1 MTNQLTDRP
10 TDRPTDRTKDR
21 DYPPSED
28 RQGAQRGLRAVKSF
42 EEQGPVVVWQVN
54 VPFVGGLKK
63 FYLVLDANQKSF
75 GARLEK
81 SRSEDLKAGGAVV
94 AQLRKQ
100 LPSGYVPG
108 VYLDSGLG
116 HLWIPFF
123 RDKGPK
129 PAFWIMLA
137 RLSPPEIRLV
147 DAQGM
152 ILVRKSSQG
161 SYTKKRPLEDHLPQ
175 WPPGS
180 DLSDLLPDLLTAF
193 QGLEPEPSSKASDPA
208 DSPETRPPLSPS
220 PSKGHLNL
228 GPDLPEYQ
236 KTARDRLSRR
246 AKTLRKSVERLEQ
259 ELTAKKGLHL
269 VEKRAQLLRDY
280 LHLVM
285 PGESSVTITDERGE
299 TTVLDM
305 DPSRSPG
312 ANLVEAHEAVKKR
325 QKALAKLS
333 EELHRA
339 RRALDEANTHLSHLR
354 GEVLAFAS
362 VQEMMARHHLS
373 LDKPVT
379 STAKGEKPEALPYKT
394 YVYKSEVLRHPVKIL
409 VGKGAEGSDLLV
421 KDAKANDLWFHVAGS
436 TGSHVII
443 PARDLVGAPPPEDL
457 LRRAGIL
464 AVFHSKMR
472 DSFAGEVYFSRKQHI
487 RKRKGMAPGLWQI
500 DKAETTMIRF
510 DQEELQLVLA
520 MAAP

>member
-1 MTNQLTDRP
+1 MNSPTNDHENA
-10 TDRPTDRTKDR
+10 
-21 DYPPSED
+21 PSED
-28 RQGAQRGLRAVKSF
+28 RYPTNKRGLRAVKSF

-54 VPFVGGLKK
+54 TPLVGGLKK

-81 SRSEDLKAGGAVV
+81 SRSEDLKTGGAVV

-108 VYLDSGLG
+108 IYLDPGLG

-123 RDKGPK
+123 RDKGPE

-137 RLSPPEIRLV
+137 RFSPPEVRLV
-147 DAQGM
+147 DTQPT

-161 SYTKKRPLEDHLPQ
+161 SYTKKRPLEAPLPQ
-175 WPPGS
+175 WPLGP
-180 DLSDLLPDLLTAF
+180 DMKDLLPSLLTAF
-193 QGLEPEPSSKASDPA
+193 QGKEDETIETVSDAAMSSEIQLPHCSDPTT
-208 DSPETRPPLSPS
+208 SHPS
-220 PSKGHLNL
+220 L

-246 AKTLRKSVERLEQ
+246 TKTLRKSVERLEK
-259 ELTAKKGLHL
+259 ELTAKNGLQS

-280 LHLVM
+280 FHLLA
-285 PGESSVTITDERGE
+285 PGESSLTITDERGE
-299 TTVLDM
+299 TTVLDL
-305 DPSRSPG
+305 DPTRSPG
-312 ANLVEAHEAVKKR
+312 ANLVEAHESVKKR
-325 QKALAKLS
+325 QRALAKLK
-333 EELHRA
+333 EELDRA
-339 RRALDEANTHLSHLR
+339 RQALDEANTHLTRLR
-354 GEVLAFAS
+354 GEVLALAS

-373 LDKPVT
+373 LDKMVT
-379 STAKGEKPEALPYKT
+379 STAKGEKPEALPYKA
-394 YVYKSEVLRHPVKIL
+394 YVYKSESIKHPVRIL

-421 KDAKANDLWFHVAGS
+421 KDAKANDFWLHVAGS

-443 PARDLVGAPPPEDL
+443 PVRDLAGAPPPEEL

-472 DSFAGEVYFSRKQHI
+472 ESFAGEVYFSRKQHI

-510 DQEELQLVLA
+510 DQEELSLVLG